1 MAGSGRKR
9 NLYSPDSKDHFRISR
24 SKIDLFLNCARCF
37 YLDRRLGVS
46 QPSGPPFSLNN
57 AVDDLL
63 KKEFD
68 GYRAAK
74 KPHPLFVEYGIEAI
88 PFAHPELDTW
98 RDSLRKG
105 IEYCVPGTNL
115 RVGGGIDDVWVNPQG
130 ELIIAD
136 YKATSKKT
144 EVSLDADWQIAYK
157 RQMEIYQW
165 LFRRNGFNVNPTGY
179 FVYCNG
185 ITETDRFDAT
195 LKFSIKILPYRGSD
209 EWIDGAVRDL
219 YRCLNANTLPKA
231 ADGCAFCAYR
241 EAARGVEREIV
252 LA

>member
-1 MAGSGRKR
+1 VAGSGRKR
-9 NLYSPDSKDHFRISR
+9 NLYSPDSQEHFRISR
-24 SKIDLFLNCARCF
+24 SKIDLFLSCARCF

-68 GYRAAK
+68 SYRAAG
-74 KPHPLFVEYGIEAI
+74 KPHPLCVEHGIEAI
-88 PFAHPELDTW
+88 PFAHPELEAW
-98 RDSLRKG
+98 RDSLRRG
-105 IEYCVPGTNL
+105 IDYCVPGTNL
-115 RVGGGIDDVWVNPQG
+115 KVCGGVDDVWVNQKG

-165 LFRRNGFNVNPTGY
+165 LFRRNGFEVNPTGY

-209 EWIDGAVRDL
+209 EWIDGVVGDL
-219 YRCLNANTLPKA
+219 HRCLKSNTLPKA
-231 ADGCAFCAYR
+231 ADGCQFCGYR
-241 EAARGVEREIV
+241 EAAHAVERQ
-252 LA
+252 LAMA